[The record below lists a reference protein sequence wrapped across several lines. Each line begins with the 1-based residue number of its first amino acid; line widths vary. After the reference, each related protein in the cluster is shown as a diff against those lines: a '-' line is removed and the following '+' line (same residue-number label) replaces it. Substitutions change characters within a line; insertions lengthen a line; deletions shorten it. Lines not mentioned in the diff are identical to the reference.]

1 MSRIGIECKLH
12 LVLKKSYKFNGGLI
26 IAIHPIHPNTI
37 SILRD
42 NRLQF
47 NAIGLGGILLIEAI
61 AIWNSYMYT
70 LCVLCSQ
77 VIYMSYDNIVS
88 TNGTSML
95 SYEKKR
101 FTSK

>member
-1 MSRIGIECKLH
+1 MGRLQCNVFDVILNVTNWNRMQVTFS
-12 LVLKKSYKFNGGLI
+12 LKKSYRFNGGLI

-61 AIWNSYMYT
+61 AIWNSYKYT

-77 VIYMSYDNIVS
+77 V
-88 TNGTSML
+88 G
-95 SYEKKR
+95 
-101 FTSK
+101 